1 MWLLGL
7 ILLGIAIAVFT
18 MKRSG
23 GSVSYSSNAKYVAH
37 YRNSRTRVPLPT
49 VNEATGSAQGMPSC
63 KFLLS
68 AKAQLQRD
76 YVLLIDRS
84 GSMSTGRR
92 WRDACNAVKTLA
104 PYVCKFDPDGINLFF
119 FDHDVLRFE
128 NITNPTVVE
137 SVFEKHKP
145 RGSTNLA
152 KALHA
157 ALEDHFNGKR
167 GATTILVVTD
177 GAPDSKS
184 EVRRILMRAS
194 NSVEE
199 LDELSISFIQI
210 GDESGATKFLEELD
224 DDLVNQGAKMD
235 IVDTIT
241 SEECSR
247 ISFSELVAR
256 SIYD

>member
-1 MWLLGL
+1 MLIVVVAILVVVG
-7 ILLGIAIAVFT
+7 ILLWKG
-18 MKRSG
+18 REN
-23 GSVSYSSNAKYVAH
+23 SVSFSSNAKYVPK
-37 YRNSRTRVPLPT
+37 YRNNRTRVPLPASR
-49 VNEATGSAQGMPSC
+49 EATGSAQGMPSC

-119 FDHDVLRFE
+119 FDHEVLRFE
-128 NITNPTVVE
+128 NITNPSAVE
-137 SVFEKHKP
+137 ALFEKHKP

-152 KALHA
+152 KALHLA
-157 ALEDHFNGKR
+157 FEDHFAGKR

-177 GAPDSKS
+177 GAPDSKN
-184 EVRRILMRAS
+184 EVRRILTRAA

-199 LDELSISFIQI
+199 IDELSVSFIQI

-224 DDLVNQGAKMD
+224 DELVGQGAKID